1 MRELELAVGSEENGL
16 TAAAFLRRHGFSQ
29 RMISS
34 LKFSGGIT
42 YDGEVLR
49 GIDPVYEGE
58 VIRVVIE
65 DSGGAEPNP
74 DVRAEIVYED
84 EDAVVF
90 EKPAGIPVHQSFG
103 HLNDTLANLFSAMYP
118 DCAFRAI
125 NRLDKNTT
133 GLCVCAKNRLAAS
146 LLAGNVSKI
155 YYAAVDGDIA
165 EAGEIDAP
173 IARVSE
179 SIILREVREISK
191 GGQPAV
197 TLYKPILRKNGRT
210 LLEIRLKTGRTH
222 QIRVHFSHIGYPL
235 CGDDMYGG
243 DCADISRQA
252 LHCGEV
258 WFTSPVSGKAV
269 SLKSEIPEDM
279 KKLMEN
285 RKIL

>member
-1 MRELELAVGSEENGL
+1 MRELELSVGGEEDGL
-16 TAAAFLRRHGFSQ
+16 NAAAFLKRHGFS
-29 RMISS
+29 RRIISS

-42 YDGEVLR
+42 RDGEILR
-49 GIDPVYEGE
+49 GIDPVYCGE

-74 DVRAEIVYED
+74 GVPAKIAYED
-84 EDAVVF
+84 ADAVVF

-103 HLNDTLANLFSAMYP
+103 HLNDTLANLFAARYP
-118 DCAFRAI
+118 GCAFRAV

-155 YYAAVDGDIA
+155 YYAAVDGDIS
-165 EAGEIDAP
+165 EPGEIDLP
-173 IARVSE
+173 IGRVSE
-179 SIILREVREISK
+179 SIILREVKAVSE

-197 TLYKPILRKNGRT
+197 TLYKPILRQNGRT
-210 LLEIRLKTGRTH
+210 LLEIDLKTGRTH

-243 DCADISRQA
+243 DCSDISRQA

-258 WFTSPVSGKAV
+258 RFTSPVSGETV
-269 SLKSEIPEDM
+269 RLISELPEDM
-279 KKLMEN
+279 KKLFRAE
-285 RKIL
+285 